1 MKSERKGLAV
11 LKTDRRYH
19 DRSKTKM
26 LWELV
31 KLAPPDLGDYS
42 PELNES
48 TLGNLVILTLVRK
61 NISNQ

>member
-1 MKSERKGLAV
+1 
-11 LKTDRRYH
+11 
-19 DRSKTKM
+19 M